1 MIFFWLRASD
11 KDKVRSPKKNRTSN
25 LRIPRFEDIP
35 LSHRDSLRR
44 ARPLLD
50 RFYSHYPRLLNNL
63 LKWFKKVTRL
73 SALER
78 KDLTWTGSCIL
89 KTGFNSGRIRSTYS
103 CDVQSSAISNTL
115 GRANGT
121 IWWLLNSE
129 HNCGKTLCI
138 TTRWW
143 WNTKNGNQ
151 VQPSTHNVNPFNP
164 QHPNI
169 SMYILPT
176 VLYTF
181 LKVLSRRICLTMK
194 SFFSW

>member
-1 MIFFWLRASD
+1 MVQ
-11 KDKVRSPKKNRTSN
+11 KSN
-25 LRIPRFEDIP
+25 I
-35 LSHRDSLRR
+35 
-44 ARPLLD
+44 
-50 RFYSHYPRLLNNL
+50 
-63 LKWFKKVTRL
+63 L

-151 VQPSTHNVNPFNP
+151 VQPSTHNVNSLTLNTLTSVCIF
-164 QHPNI
+164 
-169 SMYILPT
+169 SLLFSILFLRCCQGEFVWPWRASFVGKHFLYSRGLT
-176 VLYTF
+176 VWF
-181 LKVLSRRICLTMK
+181 RG
-194 SFFSW
+194 